1 MSGQYEGHWVKK
13 IPLLLVLVLFAPWA
27 SSAPQGI
34 GQIAGDGCICHGSKD
49 TSTELIIVGL
59 PTAFE
64 SNTSYNFSLEVRSA
78 EVSISSGKEAGG
90 FRIEV
95 SSGDIQFNEE
105 LGHVQKLEQGWTH
118 TTSGNKVRSWNFTY
132 LSPSD
137 NSTHTDLTINGNA
150 VNGNGQSSGDA
161 WNGTIIRIPGT
172 SYTGELEPS
181 STEDSLGTLDYAVGG
196 IALVGLLAVAI
207 IIIKD

>member
-1 MSGQYEGHWVKK
+1 MKK
-13 IPLLLVLVLFAPWA
+13 LPFFLVLVLFAPWA

-34 GQIAGDGCICHGSKD
+34 GEIAGDGCICHGSKD

-78 EVSISSGKEAGG
+78 EVIISPGKEAGG

-95 SSGDIQFNEE
+95 SNGDIQFSEE
-105 LGHVQKLEQGWTH
+105 LGHVQKLEEGWTH
-118 TTSGNKVRSWNFTY
+118 TTSGNKVRSWDFTY
-132 LSPSD
+132 VSPSD
-137 NSTHTDLTINGNA
+137 NTTYADFTINGNA
-150 VNGNGQSSGDA
+150 VNGNGQSSNDA
-161 WNGTIIRIPGT
+161 SNGTIIRIPGT
-172 SYTGELEPS
+172 SYTGELEPT
-181 STEDSLGTLDYAVGG
+181 STEDSLDTLDYTVGS
-196 IALVGLLAVAI
+196 IALVGLLVVAI